1 MSSAMDMNSQRSAR
15 LGLGC
20 LTLFALP
27 FAAVGIGATYWAFR
41 TAEEHSRMQRWVEVP
56 AVIKRAEL
64 KRNGGES
71 DTFQAVAEYE
81 YEFGGRKFV
90 GQRVGIYEASDN
102 VGSFHRDAYRE
113 LKRHHDEGRPFR
125 CFVNP
130 HKPSDAILYRDLRWE
145 MLAFNTIFAVAFGSV
160 GFGLMTGALAARRRL
175 QPAADAD
182 ASEDKP
188 WLVRADWASGR
199 VLPTGGAE
207 MAVPVLGA
215 VAFVWN
221 LASLPLLWKLP
232 GILRAADS
240 AWVWSTLA
248 FPAVGALLV
257 FALAHPWRRRQ
268 KFGESVLQ
276 LASTPGVVGGQL
288 AGVVRIAR
296 IVPPASG
303 FRVKLSCI
311 ERVRQGDD
319 TRENVLWQ
327 DERSV
332 TQPMRD
338 RGGEGAAVPV
348 LFAIPFESQETS
360 RPKSNG
366 DIRWHLELTAKM
378 SGVDYKSRF
387 DVPVFKTADSRSD
400 FKLDES
406 LAADFSAAPP
416 RDFLFSEAGIVKE
429 PLPRGV
435 RLVFPAA
442 RNLGAAAGMTAFL
455 AIWTGA
461 IWLMLHLGA
470 PIIFPILFGLIE
482 LLVVWA
488 VLDLW
493 FYRSVVEADR
503 NGLRSRGGLF
513 GIGSL
518 RHYAANEIKEFRA
531 EEQMSSGSHVW
542 KNVVVVPRKGK
553 RRTLA
558 KGISSK
564 LALEAVIDELK
575 AAIGHVVV
583 SRSFAP

>member
-1 MSSAMDMNSQRSAR
+1 MPASYARASQI
-15 LGLGC
+15 GFGC
-20 LTLFALP
+20 LILFALP
-27 FAAVGIGATYWAFR
+27 FAAVGVGATYWAFR
-41 TAEEHSRMQRWVEVP
+41 TAAEHSRMQHWVEVP

-64 KRNGGES
+64 KRNAGES

-102 VGSFHRDAYRE
+102 VGSFQRDAYRE
-113 LKRHHDEGRPFR
+113 LKRHHDEGRAFR
-125 CFVNP
+125 SFVNP
-130 HKPSDAILYRDLRWE
+130 QKPSDAILYRDLRWE
-145 MLAFNTIFAVAFGSV
+145 MLAFNTVFAVTFGSA

-175 QPAADAD
+175 QPAAEAD
-182 ASEDKP
+182 TSEDKP

-207 MAVPVLGA
+207 MAVPVLAA
-215 VAFVWN
+215 VALFWN
-221 LASLPLLWKLP
+221 IASLPLLWKLP
-232 GILRAADS
+232 EMLRTAGTP
-240 AWVWSTLA
+240 WVWSTLA

-257 FALAHPWRRRQ
+257 FALAHQWIRRK

-276 LASTPGVVGGQL
+276 LASTPGVIGGQL
-288 AGVVRIAR
+288 AGVVRIAK

-303 FRVKLSCI
+303 FHTKLSCI

-319 TRENVLWQ
+319 ARENVLWQ
-327 DERSV
+327 DERLV
-332 TQPMRD
+332 MQPMRD
-338 RGGEGAAVPV
+338 RGGEGAAVP
-348 LFAIPFESQETS
+348 LMFAIPFESQETS
-360 RPKSNG
+360 RVQSQR
-366 DIRWHLELTAKM
+366 DIRWQLELSAKM
-378 SGVDYKSRF
+378 PGVDYKSRF
-387 DVPVFKTADSRSD
+387 DVPVFKTADSRCD

-416 RDFLFSEAGIVKE
+416 REFLLGEAGILKE
-429 PLPRGV
+429 PLPRGGV

-442 RNLGAAAGMTAFL
+442 RNLGMAVGLTVFL
-455 AIWTGA
+455 AIWSGA

-470 PIIFPILFGLIE
+470 PIFFPILFGLIE
-482 LLVVWA
+482 LFVVWGT
-488 VLDLW
+488 LDLW

-518 RHYAANEIKEFRA
+518 RYFAADEIKEFRA

-542 KNVVVVPRKGK
+542 RNVVVVPRKGK
-553 RRTLA
+553 RRKLA

-564 LALEAVIDELK
+564 LALEAVIDEVEAALGHK
-575 AAIGHVVV
+575 A
-583 SRSFAP
+583 SPSQRR